1 MPLHGHNIVG
11 NEISCCGGVPF
22 RGVNPA
28 TGAELPGDFFEAET
42 AEIDRAMTLAEQSFD
57 GYRAK
62 TPGER
67 AAFLDRI
74 GVEIDAIGDELIDRA
89 VAETGLGADRL
100 KGERARTVNQLRMF
114 ARLLEEGSWVQAR
127 IDRAIPDRKP
137 LPKPDIRR
145 MLVPLGPIVAFSA
158 SNFPLAISVAG
169 NDTASG
175 LAAGCPVVVKAHP
188 AHPGTSELVAGAIVN
203 AVSASNLPEGVFS
216 MLHGRS
222 HEVGLGL
229 VRHPLT
235 KAVGFTG
242 SLRGGRALMDAAAA
256 RPEPIPVYAEMGS
269 INPVF
274 VLPGALAERDGRLQP
289 LGDLKDSGRPS
300 TSAWVS
306 SARILASSSDWKAT
320 RRDSSS
326 TRRPLHSRPRRRARC
341 STPASATR
349 IATA

>member
-1 MPLHGHNIVG
+1 MQMHGQNIIG
-11 NEISCCGGVPF
+11 NETSKRSGQKF

-28 TGAELPGDFFEAET
+28 NGAELDVDFFDADQSDV
-42 AEIDRAMTLAEQSFD
+42 DRAMELSDRAFD
-57 GYRAK
+57 DYRRRSPK
-62 TPGER
+62 DR

-74 GVEIDAIGDELIDRA
+74 GAEIDAVGDALIERA

-100 KGERARTVNQLRMF
+100 KGERARTVNQFRMF
-114 ARLLEEGSWVQAR
+114 ARLLEEGSWAQAR

-137 LPKPDIRR
+137 LPKPDLRR
-145 MLVPLGPIVAFSA
+145 MLVPLGPVVAFAA

-188 AHPGTSELVAGAIVN
+188 AHPGTSEMVATAIVN
-203 AVSASNLPEGVFS
+203 AVRAANMPDGVFS

-222 HEVGLGL
+222 HEVGLAL

-256 RPEPIPVYAEMGS
+256 RAEPVPVYAEMGS
-269 INPVF
+269 INPLF
-274 VLPGALAERDGRLQP
+274 VLPGALAERGKQIAEGLKASVT
-289 LGDLKDSGRPS
+289 LGVGQFCTCPGVVVGLE
-300 TSAWVS
+300 
-306 SARILASSSDWKAT
+306 SDAT
-320 RRDSSS
+320 RAFVQAA
-326 TRRPLHSRPRRRARC
+326 TEAFAAAPRGTMLYSGIGDAYQ
-341 STPASATR
+341 A
-349 IATA
+349 